1 MRAFVITH
9 SSTYET
15 RAEAAGAWL
24 KEQGCEVTWI
34 FSDFDHR
41 ELKNVKRQKTD
52 HVFLHMVP
60 YSGNLSPNRIRSI
73 RKFAV
78 EVEKY
83 LTGQKA
89 DLLYF
94 MIPANSF
101 VQAAARMKKRTGAKV
116 IFDII
121 DLWPES
127 LPLAHVEKLLPVYAW
142 KQLRD
147 RYIGCADVI
156 FTECGLYRELIRL
169 PKEKTHTLYWFRE
182 ETGSGCEADGSVM
195 TGQGQES
202 GCTGMTGQ
210 GQESGCS
217 GMNDAAGDGCLHI
230 AYLGAINNII
240 DIEGISKLLQLL
252 QKERPV
258 VVEVIGY
265 GKRKDNFLR
274 ALDEI
279 GVQSEDYGAVF
290 DEQEKAEIFRRC
302 SFGLNMMVPQVRVGL
317 TMKSLDY
324 LAAGLPLLN
333 NIKGDTQELI
343 EEYDAGINIP
353 REDMETVIPEILAMA
368 DDPLAGSDAR
378 RLFEEKL
385 SGKQFRSILEEALTP
400 LLREGGLIRDGAA
413 VDRSQEKGM
422 PREGA
427 AVDHSQE
434 KGLSRESAAVDHS
447 PDDGLPRD
455 GVAADYGPESGLP
468 HDRYCRDTGMY
479 ENGKEPVISVVMAAC
494 NGETYLPEQMESILP
509 QLGEND
515 EVVVSV
521 DPSQDRTFEILFE
534 YAAKDPRIRVLE
546 GPGKGVI
553 RNVENALRNC
563 SGQMIFLADQDDVW
577 MPDKVEKVS
586 RALTHNMLVLHDA
599 EIVDAELKEIA
610 PSFMNWRKSRK
621 GVLANIRKNSY
632 IGCCMAFGKELL
644 PYILPFPENLP
655 MHDQW
660 IGLMAEKHG
669 SVRLLHVPLIRYRRH
684 GDNATKQ
691 THASPAQ
698 MLVWRAEIT
707 REVIKR

>member
-1 MRAFVITH
+1 MRAYVITH

-15 RAEAAGAWL
+15 RAEAAGNWL

-34 FSDFDHR
+34 FADFDHR
-41 ELKNVKRQKTD
+41 ELKNVDRQKPD
-52 HVFLHMVP
+52 HVYLHMPP

-73 RKFAV
+73 RRFAA
-78 EVEKY
+78 EAEKY
-83 LTGQKA
+83 LAGQKA

-101 VQAAARMKKRTGAKV
+101 VPAAERLKKRTGAKI

-127 LPLAHVEKLLPVYAW
+127 LPLANVEKLPPVYAW

-169 PKEKTHTLYWFRE
+169 PQEKTHTLYWFRE
-182 ETGSGCEADGSVM
+182 DTGSGCGSDESENIGSGGAEADSVKPD
-195 TGQGQES
+195 TDVRKEELNTS
-202 GCTGMTGQ
+202 
-210 GQESGCS
+210 E
-217 GMNDAAGDGCLHI
+217 NDGCLHI

-240 DIEGISKLLQLL
+240 DIEGITRLLQLL
-252 QKERPV
+252 RKERPV

-265 GKRKDNFLR
+265 GKRKENFLK

-290 DEQEKAEIFRRC
+290 DEEEKADIFRRC

-333 NIKGDTQELI
+333 NIAGDTHELVQ
-343 EEYDAGINIP
+343 EYDAGINIP
-353 REDMETVIPEILAMA
+353 REDPETVIPEILAMA
-368 DDPLAGSDAR
+368 DDPMAGSDAR
-378 RLFEEKL
+378 RLFEEKM
-385 SGKQFRSILEEALTP
+385 SEKQFRSTLKETLTP
-400 LLREGGLIRDGAA
+400 LLRECGLYRDGC
-413 VDRSQEKGM
+413 
-422 PREGA
+422 
-427 AVDHSQE
+427 
-434 KGLSRESAAVDHS
+434 
-447 PDDGLPRD
+447 
-455 GVAADYGPESGLP
+455 GPETAASP
-468 HDRYCRDTGMY
+468 A
-479 ENGKEPVISVVMAAC
+479 VSVAMAAC
-494 NGETYLPEQMESILP
+494 NGEAFLPEQIESILP

-515 EVVVSV
+515 EIVVSV

-553 RNVENALRNC
+553 RNVEHAIQNC
-563 SGQMIFLADQDDVW
+563 GGQMIFLADQDDVW
-577 MPDKVEKVS
+577 MPDKVEKVG
-586 RALTHNMLVLHDA
+586 RALAHSTLVLHDA
-599 EIVDAELKEIA
+599 QIVDAELRETA
-610 PSFMNWRKSRK
+610 PSFMSWRKSRK
-621 GVLANIRKNSY
+621 GMLANIRKNSY
-632 IGCCMAFGKELL
+632 IGCCMAFSRELL
-644 PYILPFPENLP
+644 THILPFPENLP

-660 IGLMAEKHG
+660 IGLMAEKYG
-669 SVRLLHVPLIRYRRH
+669 SVRLLHVPLIKYRRH

-698 MLVWRAEIT
+698 MLLWRAEIT
-707 REVIKR
+707 REVMRR